1 MRQLFHF
8 PVYPVHSFVASRK
21 EDSVRQQLQDRVAG
35 ALFRVC
41 HACLSHTQSPHR
53 HLEDA
58 ILARLK
64 KNKNKK
70 QIGHHARPMCSQQEL
85 SAVQRATARASM
97 FNQGVGGT
105 VSES

>member
-1 MRQLFHF
+1 MFVNSCRTAS
-8 PVYPVHSFVASRK
+8 PVPCFVFATLAYP
-21 EDSVRQQLQDRVAG
+21 
-35 ALFRVC
+35 
-41 HACLSHTQSPHR
+41 TPSPHR

-70 QIGHHARPMCSQQEL
+70 QIGHHARPMHSQQEL
-85 SAVQRATARASM
+85 SAVQRATARASI

-105 VSES
+105 VSQS